1 MTTLVEV
8 EEWAGAL
15 EQLVAGLASRFYREA
30 GCAGR

>member
-15 EQLVAGLASRFYREA
+15 EQLVAGLARIIHEA
-30 GCAGR
+30 EK